1 MQLYVPSGHRIDME
15 THTLRLHPTWNIV
28 FLAYLNYRLF
38 RSVLELS
45 KCKGGVWFVYFLV
58 TNFIFNYIVL
68 GESGL
73 II

>member
-1 MQLYVPSGHRIDME
+1 MNRTANLSIFNLSHCYTFP
-15 THTLRLHPTWNIV
+15 
-28 FLAYLNYRLF
+28 LAISMTYLNYRLF

>member
-1 MQLYVPSGHRIDME
+1 MSHR
-15 THTLRLHPTWNIV
+15 LGGYRCWGYSYKY
-28 FLAYLNYRLF
+28 FLTPIMISYLNYRLF
-38 RSVLELS
+38 RSVLKLS
-45 KCKGGVWFVYFLV
+45 KCKGGMWFVYFLV